1 LKIENGVMK
10 QLCLLREE
18 FRSDWTFLK
27 LTEDSAGGLNPERIA
42 IHQPSVDA
50 PATTLGEHPKPIH
63 QL

>member
-1 LKIENGVMK
+1 MK

-50 PATTLGEHPKPIH
+50 PAATLGEHPKPIH